1 MMSVRKSLGRACSMG
16 LRAAEKLT
24 LGRSRPPHTSQIHCW
39 DTAGTPFRTVS
50 LGTLVSRANPEPL
63 SRDCDNGG
71 ARIRMSGWEGR
82 THGPDQA
89 RVARAPRSTAPRNSS
104 EDHLRLRG

>member
-71 ARIRMSGWEGR
+71 ARIRMPGWEGR
-82 THGPDQA
+82 TYMALIRLELHEHP
-89 RVARAPRSTAPRNSS
+89 APPHHEIRQKTV
-104 EDHLRLRG
+104 